1 MAFVEVTEISQV
13 YFKQKFYNY
22 GNSFEIQTQKS
33 VCEVEQE
40 KRTNIIREFFNLY
53 HAAKIMI

>member
-33 VCEVEQE
+33 VCEVSILLKHFEWVD
-40 KRTNIIREFFNLY
+40 IL
-53 HAAKIMI
+53 